1 MIPTQL
7 KDKVPPHNEEA
18 EQAALGALLLD
29 PDAVPHILKY
39 LRPDDFY
46 VNANKNIFT
55 AIVSLF
61 EKGQK
66 ADLITLADEMRVLTL
81 LDRSGGPA
89 YIAKLTDAVP
99 SSANMEYYA
108 KIVQECS
115 IRRNLLRLA
124 ADISQKAHDESI
136 ETGVLL
142 DELQEAIFEVN
153 QNRQTVSY
161 RSVREIVPDAM
172 KMIEQL
178 SKNKNQYTG
187 VPSGYAQLD
196 SMTSGFQDS
205 ELIIIGARPSVGKT
219 AFALNIA
226 SHVALR
232 ERLPV
237 CFFSLEMSDLSLTYR
252 ILSSEARID
261 SEKVKSGLIK
271 PSDIQSL
278 MDAASRIYDAPMYI
292 VDVPNIKLLD
302 LRSLARRMKSEKDV
316 KIIFIDYITLI
327 THENQDLPRWEQI
340 SSISRSL
347 KALAREL
354 RIPVVALSQ
363 LKREAEGKSPSLA
376 DLRESGSIEQDAD
389 LIMFLHRDREID
401 KRKDERSP
409 YIPTDLLL
417 AKHRNGPVGK
427 VDLLFFN
434 KITRFESLEK
444 EHAEH

>member
-1 MIPTQL
+1 MIPAQL
-7 KDKVPPHNEEA
+7 KDRVPPHNAEA

-29 PDAVPHILKY
+29 PDAVPHILQY

-46 VNANKNIFT
+46 VNANKNVFA
-55 AIVSLF
+55 AIISLF

-66 ADLITLADEMRVLTL
+66 ADLITLADEMRALGSL
-81 LDRSGGPA
+81 EQSGGPA

-115 IRRNLLRLA
+115 TRRHLLRLA
-124 ADISQKAHDESI
+124 ADINQKAHDDSI
-136 ETGVLL
+136 ETDMLL
-142 DELQEAIFEVN
+142 DELQESIFEVN
-153 QNRQTVSY
+153 QDRQSVSY
-161 RSVREIVPDAM
+161 RSVREIVPEAM
-172 KMIEQL
+172 KMIEAL
-178 SKNKNQYTG
+178 AKNKNAYTG
-187 VPSGYAQLD
+187 IPSGFAELD
-196 SMTSGFQDS
+196 SMTSGFQNS

-219 AFALNIA
+219 AFALNMA
-226 SHVALR
+226 AHMALR
-232 ERLPV
+232 ERIPV
-237 CFFSLEMSDLSLTYR
+237 CFFSLEMPDLSLTYR

-261 SEKVKSGLIK
+261 SEKVRSGLIK

-316 KIIFIDYITLI
+316 KIIFIDYLTLI
-327 THENQDLPRWEQI
+327 THENTDLPRWEQI

-363 LKREAEGKSPSLA
+363 LKREAEGKQPSLA

-389 LIMFLHRDREID
+389 LIMFLHREREID
-401 KRKDERSP
+401 KRHDERSP
-409 YIPTDLLL
+409 YTPTDLLV

-427 VDLLFFN
+427 VSLLFFQ

-444 EHAEH
+444 EHADH

>member
-1 MIPTQL
+1 MIPAQL
-7 KDKVPPHNEEA
+7 KDKVPPHNAEA

-29 PDAVPHILKY
+29 PDAVPHILRY

-46 VNANKNIFT
+46 VNSNKNIFA
-55 AIVSLF
+55 AIISLF

-66 ADLITLADEMRVLTL
+66 ADLITLADEMRVLDS

-89 YIAKLTDAVP
+89 YIARLTDAVP

-115 IRRNLLRLA
+115 IRRRLLRLS
-124 ADISQKAHDESI
+124 ADINQKAHDESI
-136 ETGVLL
+136 DTGLLL
-142 DELQEAIFEVN
+142 DELQESIFEVS
-153 QNRQTVSY
+153 QDRQTSSY
-161 RSVREIVPDAM
+161 RSVKEIVPDAM

-178 SKNKNQYTG
+178 AKNKNQYTG
-187 VPSGYAQLD
+187 IPSGFAELD

-205 ELIIIGARPSVGKT
+205 ELVIIGARPSVGKT

-226 SHVALR
+226 THMALR
-232 ERLPV
+232 ERVPV
-237 CFFSLEMSDLSLTYR
+237 CFFSLEMSDISLTYR

-292 VDVPNIKLLD
+292 VDIPNIKLLD

-316 KIIFIDYITLI
+316 KIIFVDYITLI

-354 RIPVVALSQ
+354 RIPVIALSQ
-363 LKREAEGKSPSLA
+363 LKREAEGKQPSLA

-389 LIMFLHRDREID
+389 LIMFLHREREID
-401 KRKDERSP
+401 KRRDERSP
-409 YIPTDLLL
+409 YTPTDLFV

-427 VDLLFFN
+427 VGLLFFQ

>member
-1 MIPTQL
+1 MIPAQL
-7 KDKVPPHNEEA
+7 KDKVPPHNAEA

-46 VNANKNIFT
+46 VNANKNVFT

-153 QNRQTVSY
+153 QDRQTVSY